1 MAFDHLIPLPRPLG
15 RALPLAPLPAPLPPR
30 AALDPLVEGTML
42 GRLVTVVPGVPW
54 PPTVFLLGVAVML
67 DLPTKLDSAV
77 MNVVSASDLVAV
89 PL

>member
-1 MAFDHLIPLPRPLG
+1 M
-15 RALPLAPLPAPLPPR
+15 
-30 AALDPLVEGTML
+30 LD
-42 GRLVTVVPGVPW
+42 RLVTVVPGVPW

-77 MNVVSASDLVAV
+77 MKVVSASDLVAV